1 MKKIIA
7 LILALALVLT
17 SGATV
22 FAQASSPVAIPE
34 DVKGFSYEEA
44 VTALIEKGIVVG
56 ETDGLFH
63 PYDTLTRA
71 QACIMIVKAMNAPAI
86 QAAGTQSTAHNQFKD
101 MAGYGWAE
109 GYISYAVKEGVISGY
124 LDGTFKPGNDV
135 TMAELLTMVVRAAGF
150 REGQVT
156 GTWPAN
162 YINKAAELEIL
173 TGISEP
179 LPEKA
184 TRWMAAL
191 VLYEALDLIEEA
203 NSDIEIIDSAQDEE
217 DQEVEPATEQKANLP
232 ITRTIAGLDFTG
244 PMLKLSLEEALEN
257 ALTSGSAIKAA
268 EIKKQADL
276 ANSRG
281 QSELISDMREAN
293 RNPES
298 WVSFSKS
305 DLERARKGRDYFSS
319 MAERDPDTIAN

>member
-101 MAGYGWAE
+101 MAGYTD
-109 GYISYAVKEGVISGY
+109 I
-124 LDGTFKPGNDV
+124 FKAKQILGNHSCILGDV
-135 TMAELLTMVVRAAGF
+135 PPTLFTLGSPD
-150 REGQVT
+150 QVT
-156 GTWPAN
+156 S
-162 YINKAAELEIL
+162 YC
-173 TGISEP
+173 
-179 LPEKA
+179 
-184 TRWMAAL
+184 
-191 VLYEALDLIEEA
+191 
-203 NSDIEIIDSAQDEE
+203 
-217 DQEVEPATEQKANLP
+217 
-232 ITRTIAGLDFTG
+232 
-244 PMLKLSLEEALEN
+244 N
-257 ALTSGSAIKAA
+257 ALLSEFKNDGGFILGSGCTVPYNSKHENVKAFF
-268 EIKKQADL
+268 
-276 ANSRG
+276 
-281 QSELISDMREAN
+281 EA
-293 RNPES
+293 S
-298 WVSFSKS
+298 SK
-305 DLERARKGRDYFSS
+305 F
-319 MAERDPDTIAN
+319 